1 MTAQRRTSLNFENAR
16 RFSGRVK
23 RLIWSEVYKF
33 KSPEQ
38 IFSSTYKNNFWG
50 SKQQILFN
58 SGTGTHNIG
67 FVEEYVKSVRQ
78 FLGDE
83 IYNLS
88 AVDIGCGDFK
98 VGDKIFRD
106 FKSYTAV
113 DVVPKL
119 ISYNKEKFTANN
131 LQFIVADAITD
142 SIPKADLIFIRQ
154 VLQHLSNQSIAKII
168 ANLPKNFRYL
178 IVTEHLPLDSF
189 HANLDIRTGPET
201 RLKVS
206 SGVVLHLEPFLLAH
220 SQLTDICDLPSENGT
235 IRTTVYSP
243 K

>member
-1 MTAQRRTSLNFENAR
+1 MNFRNAR
-16 RFSGRVK
+16 RFLGRIK
-23 RLIWSEVYKF
+23 RLLWSEVYKS

-38 IFSSTYKNNFWG
+38 IFSSVYNNNFWG
-50 SKQQILFN
+50 SSQQILFN
-58 SGTGTHNIG
+58 SGLGTHEIG
-67 FVEEYVKSVRQ
+67 FVEEYVKNVRQ

-98 VGDKIFRD
+98 VGEKIYKD
-106 FKSYTAV
+106 FKSYTAI

-119 ISYNKEKFTANN
+119 ISYNKEKFMANN
-131 LQFIVADAITD
+131 LQFIVADAIAE
-142 SIPKADLIFIRQ
+142 SIPQADVIFIRQ
-154 VLQHLSNQSIAKII
+154 VLQHLSNQSIAKVI
-168 ANLPKNFRYL
+168 ANLPKTFKYL

-201 RLKVS
+201 RLKMS
-206 SGVVLHLEPFLLAH
+206 SGVVLHLEPFFFEY
-220 SQLTDICDLPSENGT
+220 SQLTDICDLPSENGI
-235 IRTTVYSP
+235 IRTTVYSS